1 MQAATLMTKESDR
14 AAFSQMA
21 REHHRLLLVYARTLV
36 RDEGDAR
43 ELVQETFLAAW
54 RNMRTFDVTRDLGP
68 WLRGIVRNKWKDYC
82 RQRGRRPL
90 VGEEELATLEGDLT
104 AWEHNQKPVFA
115 ALQECRERLPEAFSE
130 AVQAY
135 YYDGYSS
142 EEAAQRLG
150 IQSGTLRKRLER
162 ARAALQECLKSN
174 KEQ

>member
-1 MQAATLMTKESDR
+1 MQAATLMTKETDR

-21 REHHRLLLVYARTLV
+21 REHHRLLLAYARTLV
-36 RDEGDAR
+36 RDEGDAK
-43 ELVQETFLAAW
+43 ELVQEAFLAAW
-54 RNMRTFDVTRDLGP
+54 KNMQTFDVSRDRGA

-90 VGEEELATLEGDLT
+90 VSEEDLATLEGDLT
-104 AWEHNQKPVFA
+104 SWERKEQPVFE

-135 YYDGYSS
+135 YYEGYSS

-150 IQSGTLRKRLER
+150 IQPATLRKRLER
-162 ARAALQECLKSN
+162 ARAALQECLKTN
-174 KEQ
+174 KKQ